1 MGKIPPSRLRETAD
15 VPCHPHSPYGLTSL
29 PRQEKT
35 HREREQEDA
44 LVHSGSSAC
53 PVRID
58 MAFPSLPLES
68 LSSLSLSLPLKNRSD
83 YP

>member
-1 MGKIPPSRLRETAD
+1 MCPAILTPHMALLPSPGKR
-15 VPCHPHSPYGLTSL
+15 G
-29 PRQEKT
+29 